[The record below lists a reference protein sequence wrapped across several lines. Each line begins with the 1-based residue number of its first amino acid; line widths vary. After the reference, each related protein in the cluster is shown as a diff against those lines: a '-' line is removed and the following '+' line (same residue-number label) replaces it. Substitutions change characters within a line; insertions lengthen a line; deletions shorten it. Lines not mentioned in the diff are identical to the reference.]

1 MSRRWNVLTSQ
12 QKIGGLQDLVTVAM
26 DDAIPQLLQK
36 QD

>member
-1 MSRRWNVLTSQ
+1 MSRRGNALTSQ
-12 QKIGGLQDLVTVAM
+12 QKIGDLQDLVTVAI